1 MRRALAL
8 VAAVAALAFVAACG
22 DGGNADPSAGSTAAD
37 AATTPGTVAADT
49 VAASDVAAG
58 LPSQCAPAPYTVVAQ
73 RDGEQPAGSEAFGVV
88 GSAAL
93 PIPLVPNKAGALT
106 TEQVAEQGTSTDL
119 LGYVLFFG
127 DEPFGPSDVSMFGG
141 YAPTAQGMGRG
152 AISVFPNSTTPIT
165 VGDVLTPGALDALDM
180 VTYLNR
186 INLDFK
192 AGPDELTSYLNSVEG
207 SVTVLGLTDAALCLD
222 VDLSW
227 QYSRGSEPLGTLTVK
242 GIFTAPLAPRT
253 QPFT

>member
-22 DGGNADPSAGSTAAD
+22 GGGKADPTTSNAAG
-37 AATTPGTVAADT
+37 AATTADT
-49 VAASDVAAG
+49 VAAGDGAAG

-106 TEQVAEQGTSTDL
+106 TAQVTEQGASTDL

-141 YAPTAQGMGRG
+141 YAPTAQGKSRG
-152 AISVFPNSTTPIT
+152 AISIFPNSTTPIA
-165 VGDVLTPGALDALDM
+165 VGEVLTPGALDALDM

>member
-22 DGGNADPSAGSTAAD
+22 GGGKADPTTSNAAG
-37 AATTPGTVAADT
+37 AATTADT
-49 VAASDVAAG
+49 VAAGDGAAG

-106 TEQVAEQGTSTDL
+106 TAQVTEQGASTDL

-141 YAPTAQGMGRG
+141 YAPTAQGKSRG
-152 AISVFPNSTTPIT
+152 AISIFPNTTTPIA
-165 VGDVLTPGALDALDM
+165 VGEVLSPGALDALDM